1 MDKIIDRKI
10 QNLESYIQ
18 QLTKFQKYDYEE
30 IEKDTEKLWAIE
42 L

>member
-18 QLTKFQKYDYEE
+18 QLTKFQKYSYEK